1 MELWLPAQISPC
13 FHPAS
18 GHSQA
23 GPAAATVINVTHDVA
38 GEATLGTFLQGLER
52 RF

>member
-1 MELWLPAQISPC
+1 MELRQPAQISPC
-13 FHPAS
+13 LHPAS

-23 GPAAATVINVTHDVA
+23 GPAAGTVVSVMHDVA
-38 GEATLGTFLQGLER
+38 GEATLRTFLQGLEL